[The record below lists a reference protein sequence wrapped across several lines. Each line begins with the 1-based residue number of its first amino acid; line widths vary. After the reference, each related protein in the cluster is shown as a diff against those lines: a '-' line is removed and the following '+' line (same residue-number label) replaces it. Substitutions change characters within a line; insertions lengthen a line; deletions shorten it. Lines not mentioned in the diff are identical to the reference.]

1 MFVMPSSKKRWDQ
14 PSRIVWQRLT
24 SPPVL
29 QPLLVKQIRPSLL
42 HSPFS
47 RTPITFLRQIPGR
60 LGTLNPSTGAFTATA
75 QPIGSGDGSEGKIH
89 FTGIKGLSFDP
100 TSSVLYGI
108 VRRSVNNLN
117 DLLIEIDPTTG
128 AYVPDAFG
136 AGVDYVLITGAKENV
151 DDIAITTS
159 GIMYASS
166 NLGNIL
172 GQDELITVNKTTGA
186 ATVLGSF
193 NVSPLEGMT
202 LSKNGTLY
210 GSTGKE
216 GSTPDNLWTINKA
229 TGATTLVGPYT
240 SGHDYEGIA
249 CQPDLPTRT
258 PTNTPTSTKTP
269 GGPTDTPTNTPTNT
283 ATFTRT
289 NTSTSTKTPGGPT
302 NTPTFTRTATPT
314 STLTP
319 TPIKTAT
326 GPSYQHADSH

>member
-1 MFVMPSSKKRWDQ
+1 M
-14 PSRIVWQRLT
+14 
-24 SPPVL
+24 
-29 QPLLVKQIRPSLL
+29 
-42 HSPFS
+42 
-47 RTPITFLRQIPGR
+47 
-60 LGTLNPSTGAFTATA
+60 
-75 QPIGSGDGSEGKIH
+75 
-89 FTGIKGLSFDP
+89 
-100 TSSVLYGI
+100 
-108 VRRSVNNLN
+108 NNLN
-117 DLLIEIDPTTG
+117 DLLIQIDPTTG

-229 TGATTLVGPYT
+229 TGATTLVGPYG

-249 CQPDLPTRT
+249 CQLDLPTCML
-258 PTNTPTSTKTP
+258 TNTPTSTKTP

-283 ATFTRT
+283 ATFTNKYIHIDQDAGRT
-289 NTSTSTKTPGGPT
+289 NKYT
-302 NTPTFTRTATPT
+302 NLYTHKYTHLYTDSDPHINTYAH
-314 STLTP
+314 
-319 TPIKTAT
+319 A
-326 GPSYQHADSH
+326 YQDRNQ